1 MKKLAKDSPAWLLMP
16 GHRFLFGADPDLS
29 KLPRVFS
36 DSADNNML
44 WSTLGAAASTGTL
57 AALITHWANRRAI
70 SKLEDKQRKLHAAKV
85 DSLYPAAEADEA
97 TMPRA
102 ANSLGVEH
110 TMPKAANSLGVE
122 HTIIPV
128 AAAIAAGMGAHALAG
143 KSEED
148 RYAAELDD
156 KIAKQKKK
164 LQSLYD
170 QLGKI
175 YSTEDAQAIGKTASG
190 QNWAGWLLTLAS
202 LGLLGSLAGGTA
214 GGYYYTK
221 KHSDEE
227 AAKKVLEEDLLAN
240 NLTNIPDTVAMQL
253 DPRRK

>member
-97 TMPRA
+97 
-102 ANSLGVEH
+102 

>member
-97 TMPRA
+97 A
-102 ANSLGVEH
+102 
-110 TMPKAANSLGVE
+110 MPKAANSLGVE

>member
-44 WSTLGAAASTGTL
+44 WSTLGAAASAGTL

-97 TMPRA
+97 A
-102 ANSLGVEH
+102 
-110 TMPKAANSLGVE
+110 MPKAANSLGVE

-128 AAAIAAGMGAHALAG
+128 AAAIAAGMGAHVLAG
-143 KSEED
+143 KNEED
-148 RYAAELDD
+148 RYAAELDA

-175 YSTEDAQAIGKTASG
+175 YSTENAQAIGKTASG
-190 QNWAGWLLTLAS
+190 QDWTGWLLTLAS
-202 LGLLGSLAGGTA
+202 LGLLGSLAGGAA

-221 KHSDEE
+221 
-227 AAKKVLEEDLLAN
+227 DLLAN